1 MSKINEIKEKALSA
15 LGTIIDKSTDLY
27 ETAEEKAK
35 YIAKTTKLKAEIAK
49 DSSAVK
55 KLYSDLGSLY
65 YCLNK
70 DNPDEKLAQLCEEIK
85 SILDNIEVKERELE
99 TLITEA
105 KAKDITVDI
114 TENDTIA
121 ENDVDSPESKSEDE

>member
-49 DSSAVK
+49 ESSALK
-55 KLYSDLGSLY
+55 KLYADLGSLY

-85 SILDNIEVKERELE
+85 TILDSVEIKQRELE
-99 TLITEA
+99 TLETEA
-105 KAKDITVDI
+105 KSKDITVDL
-114 TENDTIA
+114 TEDEETAVNDLET
-121 ENDVDSPESKSEDE
+121 PESESDEK

>member
-49 DSSAVK
+49 ESTALK
-55 KLYSDLGSLY
+55 KLYADLGSLY

-85 SILDNIEVKERELE
+85 TILDSVEIKQRELE
-99 TLITEA
+99 TLETEA
-105 KAKDITVDI
+105 KSKDITVDL
-114 TENDTIA
+114 T
-121 ENDVDSPESKSEDE
+121 EDEETAVNDLETPDSESDEK

>member
-85 SILDNIEVKERELE
+85 SFLDNIEVKERELE

>member
-121 ENDVDSPESKSEDE
+121 ENDDYSPESKPEDE

>member
-15 LGTIIDKSTDLY
+15 LGTIIDKSTDIY
-27 ETAEEKAK
+27 EIAEEKAK

-49 DSSAVK
+49 ESSAVK
-55 KLYSDLGSLY
+55 KLYTDLGSLY

-99 TLITEA
+99 TLVAEA

-114 TENDTIA
+114 TENDDISEDDA
-121 ENDVDSPESKSEDE
+121 EASENKSEDE

>member
-121 ENDVDSPESKSEDE
+121 ENDDYSPESKSEDE